1 MSTLWTVH
9 QFTVTFIAD
18 KMSLRTLYSIMI
30 FKTLMYR
37 TFSIYVQS
45 VPYYIMVDSCGVL
58 SRFRYMCRAYPI
70 ILRLIHVVYCPV
82 LCRASPIILR
92 LIHVVYCPVLCRASP
107 IILRLI
113 HVVYCPV
120 LYYMVCMCI
129 TVS

>member
-45 VPYYIMVDSCGVL
+45 VPYYIMVDSLVYFPVFDICAERPL
-58 SRFRYMCRAYPI
+58 I

-82 LCRASPIILR
+82 FDICAERTL
-92 LIHVVYCPVLCRASP
+92 
-107 IILRLI
+107 
-113 HVVYCPV
+113 
-120 LYYMVCMCI
+120 LY
-129 TVS
+129 